1 MIRDT
6 LNPLSRHAV
15 ARRIYPR
22 TRVVAAL
29 CRKLYSA
36 LCCKLY
42 YKLHWAICF
51 AICWL
56 SLSHCCVLAQD
67 NAVVRDI
74 DIGIPAYTKSP
85 DIIWIESFIE
95 QKVPNSDPQL
105 AAAICEFRFDR
116 SSQDSN
122 AQAQWMMLWMH
133 AISSD
138 RTLKVDWSDAEDDLQ
153 NCIEDLERLSGKL
166 AQSSR
171 FPWVQWK
178 KNWCRNLLNQHA
190 LAASQA
196 VPGRRALHE
205 WLLQSIRIGLDQC
218 ESLEAAVSKLKPDK
232 PNSASQGK
240 ITSTE
245 ILDLL
250 GEIELL
256 RADLLYQR
264 CEAYPPKSDDRI
276 AAATEML
283 AAIDQAAARLPST
296 WAHLPL
302 LEMARAEAELQ
313 LDRTQSVELTLAKL
327 WNSLEGRSSPE
338 ATQWRMRLASLG
350 ARAARNSEK
359 LDMAEA
365 WLKRVGNWESS
376 PELAVEFF
384 AIQLQRSST
393 ETQNNVAN
401 PEAVLKFKQMIAQR
415 FGKYWEQR
423 MDAILVSEPRW
434 KSQLGDVVSKTDPSG
449 GKTNDLTG
457 RANSMNPANAKAAI
471 ELFRIEARQAI
482 AAKNIALAIEKLQ
495 QAESAA
501 SKINATSDAFG
512 LAMQIAAL
520 LEQSGEKIP
529 AADEFYRVAISYPEE
544 PKASAA
550 ALMSAWLLKDPD
562 PSLDAE
568 ERELQQATMQQ
579 RLRDTA
585 LQWPKTS
592 AARSAIS
599 MLEPQWISKGDLA
612 MWMDFWRDLVRNHPS
627 TDHIGLAAKRWL
639 WFSLVTQEDWLEKP
653 IGDAAKVSRAGDE
666 LQQAILETAGDNR
679 KSWEAWFA
687 SLRSNRRWSP
697 RNTASSHSAIEE
709 LLVASKFEQGDDPIG
724 SCALAW
730 NQCETD
736 WQALAP
742 ASGIQPSSIL
752 PELVKL
758 RAALGESV
766 SKGPVIARLDRC
778 IDLYTLCSIPAKLRD
793 GLRDAR
799 SKATKSLWWVYRSAK
814 TLAATPEAT
823 EEAVGLYRQMA
834 TGVPAGSEPWL
845 EARARTVEILRKQ
858 GKEEQA
864 NQLRDLVFA
873 TATKLGDSEE
883 WRERFNRQ

>member
-1 MIRDT
+1 MIPDT
-6 LNPLSRHAV
+6 FKQLPHHSIARH
-15 ARRIYPR
+15 IHQYIHQCSWM
-22 TRVVAAL
+22 VVA
-29 CRKLYSA
+29 LY
-36 LCCKLY
+36 C
-42 YKLHWAICF
+42 

-56 SLSHCCVLAQD
+56 SPSHDCVLAQD
-67 NAVVRDI
+67 NTVVRDI
-74 DIGIPAYTKSP
+74 DLGIPAYTKSP

-95 QKVPNSDPQL
+95 QKVPHSDPQL

-116 SSQDSN
+116 SEQDSN

-133 AISSD
+133 AISGD
-138 RTLKVDWSDAEDDLQ
+138 RTLKVDWSNAEGDLQ
-153 NCIEDLERLSGKL
+153 KCIDDLERLSGKL
-166 AQSSR
+166 AQSPR
-171 FPWVQWK
+171 VPWVQWN

-196 VPGRRALHE
+196 VPGRRSLHE

-218 ESLEAAVSKLKPDK
+218 EALEATVSKLKPDK
-232 PNSASQGK
+232 PNGATPGK
-240 ITSTE
+240 ITSSE

-296 WAHLPL
+296 WTHLPL

-313 LDRTQSVELTLAKL
+313 LDRIPSVELALTKL
-327 WNSLEGRSSPE
+327 WTSLEGRSSPE
-338 ATQWRMRLASLG
+338 VNQWRMRLASLG
-350 ARAARNSEK
+350 ARAARNTEK
-359 LDMAEA
+359 LEVAEA
-365 WLKRVGNWESS
+365 WLKRVANWESS
-376 PELAVEFF
+376 PELAVEYF

-393 ETQNNVAN
+393 ETQNDVSN
-401 PEAVLKFKQMIAQR
+401 PEAVLRLKQSIAQR

-434 KSQLGDVVSKTDPSG
+434 KSQLGDVVSESNPSG
-449 GKTNDLTG
+449 DKGNNSNNTTMS
-457 RANSMNPANAKAAI
+457 RTTSMNPANAKAAI

-482 AAKNIALAIEKLQ
+482 AAKNIPLAIEKLQ

-520 LEQSGEKIP
+520 LEQSGEKIT

-544 PKASAA
+544 TKASAA

-562 PSLDAE
+562 PSLDVE
-568 ERELQQATMQQ
+568 EQELQRNTMQQ

-599 MLEPQWISKGDLA
+599 MLEPEWISKGDLA
-612 MWMDFWRDLVRNHPS
+612 MWLDFWRDLVRNHPS
-627 TDHIGLAAKRWL
+627 ADHIGLAAKRWL

-653 IGDAAKVSRAGDE
+653 IGEATKVSRAGNE
-666 LQQAILETAGDNR
+666 LQQAILEAAGSNR
-679 KSWEAWFA
+679 ETWEAWFS
-687 SLRSNRRWSP
+687 SLQPNRRWSP
-697 RNTASSHSAIEE
+697 QNTVSSHSAIEE
-709 LLVASKFEQGDDPIG
+709 LLVASKFDQGDDPIG

-736 WQALAP
+736 WQAFVST
-742 ASGIQPSSIL
+742 SGITPSSIL

-758 RAALGESV
+758 RAVLGENV
-766 SKGPVIARLDRC
+766 SKGSIISRLDRC
-778 IDLYTLCSIPAKLRD
+778 IDLYTQCSNPAKLRD
-793 GLRDAR
+793 GLRESR
-799 SKATKSLWWVYRSAK
+799 SKTPKSLWWVYRSAR

-858 GKEEQA
+858 GKSEQA
-864 NQLRDLVFA
+864 DQLRDLVFA
-873 TATKLGDSEE
+873 TVPNLVESSKSGSGG
-883 WRERFNRQ
+883 WRERFNR